1 MSRVRKQTL
10 LVACLAWTATSA
22 CEASRSEVRESTIA
36 SEGLTLIATLGGL
49 DTAGYARALEPRT
62 FVFPQDHGPHPDFRT
77 EWWYVT
83 GNLSSDDGR
92 AFGFQ
97 FTIFRNALAPN
108 HPGGPSAWSTNQAY
122 MGHFTF
128 TDIAASDFR
137 MAEVFSRG
145 GAGLAGAESSPFEV
159 WIEDW
164 ALRSVERARPPEV
177 TRALEETGA
186 VEVTRAL
193 DGEQRGS
200 VFPLRLSA
208 DGPNVDLDLELFEGK
223 PVVLHGQNGLSQKGP
238 ERGNASFYYAHTR
251 LPARGSVVLDGDTL
265 QLSGLAW
272 LDREWSTSALSE
284 GQVGWDWFALQLEDG
299 WELMVYQLRR
309 ADGSIDRFSDGAL
322 IDPGGRRF
330 PLVWGTDVMVEAT
343 GAWASPFDGAR
354 YPSGWRVRVPAR
366 GWELDVQPAILD
378 QELRVTFRYWEGAV
392 HVTGQ
397 GEGGA
402 PVVGRGF
409 VELTGYSAGGG

>member
-1 MSRVRKQTL
+1 M
-10 LVACLAWTATSA
+10 LVACLAWTAIAA
-22 CEASRSEVRESTIA
+22 CDASRRDVRESATA
-36 SEGLTLIATLGGL
+36 SEDLTLVAMLGGL
-49 DTAGYARALEPRT
+49 DTAGYARAMEPRA
-62 FVFPQDHGPHPDFRT
+62 FVFPHDHGPHSEFRT

-108 HPGGPSAWSTNQAY
+108 HPGGPSTWSTNQAY

-128 TDIAASDFR
+128 ADIGAADFR
-137 MAEVFSRG
+137 VSEVFSRG

-164 ALRSVERARPPEV
+164 ALRS
-177 TRALEETGA
+177 LGGTGA
-186 VEVTRAL
+186 P
-193 DGEQRGS
+193 S

-208 DGPNVDLDLELFEGK
+208 DGRGVDLDIELSEGK
-223 PVVLHGQNGLSQKGP
+223 PVVLHGQDGLSPKGP
-238 ERGNASFYYAHTR
+238 EPGNASFYYAHTR
-251 LPARGSVVLDGDTL
+251 LPAQGSVVLDGDTL

-309 ADGSIDRFSDGAL
+309 ADGSIDPFSDGAL
-322 IDPGGRRF
+322 IDPGGRRV
-330 PLVWGTDVMVEAT
+330 PLVWGTDVIVEAT
-343 GAWASPFDGAR
+343 GAWVSPFDGAR
-354 YPSGWRVRVPAR
+354 YPSGWRVRVPTR
-366 GWELDVQPAILD
+366 GWDLDVQPAILD
-378 QELRVTFRYWEGAV
+378 QELRVTFRYWEGSV
-392 HVTGQ
+392 HVTGR

-402 PVVGRGF
+402 TVVGSGF